1 MLCGPAAAAV
11 VDSEDGDLI
20 GCDGL
25 LVMASEGQL
34 AITAPVS

>member
-1 MLCGPAAAAV
+1 MSSGPAAAAV
-11 VDSEDGDLI
+11 VDSEDSDLV

-34 AITAPVS
+34 AISAPVS